1 MINKYIN
8 LLEKKI
14 TIKLYQAMTIFV
26 FGFVSAF
33 IILNTYYA
41 KQSASVWEH
50 NINHYKYENKNPDS
64 LKMQKL

>member
-41 KQSASVWEH
+41 KQSANAWEH
-50 NINHYKYENKNPDS
+50 NIQHYKYEHIHPDS
-64 LKMQKL
+64 LKMQK